1 MAYGLYPT
9 ASMLRRSA
17 GMRLALVIIASWLL
31 GASVG
36 CQKESGPPPPT
47 DPNMLRG
54 IVRIYGIAANEL
66 KRPPQNMEELK
77 TVLAPVTNEPDKFL
91 RSTRDG
97 QEFAVVWGMQIDQT
111 APDTVIAHE
120 QKGVDGKRMVVTAD
134 GTVSEATAEEF
145 SKLKFPK
152 NYKPAG

>member
-1 MAYGLYPT
+1 MAYGFNPT
-9 ASMLRRSA
+9 A
-17 GMRLALVIIASWLL
+17 IARTCAAMVLIAWLL
-31 GASVG
+31 VACSG
-36 CQKESGPPPPT
+36 CGNSKEPPPPT

-54 IVRIYGIAANEL
+54 IVRIYGIASNEL
-66 KRPPQNMEELK
+66 HRPPQNMDELK
-77 TVLAPVTNEPDKFL
+77 AVLAPVTNEPDKFL

-97 QEFAVVWGMQIDQT
+97 QDFAVVWGLRIEQT

-120 QKGVDGKRMVVTAD
+120 QKGVDGKKMVVTAD

-145 SKLKFPK
+145 AKLKFPK